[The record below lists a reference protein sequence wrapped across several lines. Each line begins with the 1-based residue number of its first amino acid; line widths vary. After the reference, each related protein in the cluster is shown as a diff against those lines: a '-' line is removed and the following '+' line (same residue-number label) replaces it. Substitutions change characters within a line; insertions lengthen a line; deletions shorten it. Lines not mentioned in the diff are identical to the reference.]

1 MKQIVF
7 KGLEMAALSQAMIA
21 LKQILERPRNFAV
34 PKLIISAASLS
45 EKNNSTFNLMERCC
59 FVI

>member
-1 MKQIVF
+1 MS
-7 KGLEMAALSQAMIA
+7 ALSQAMIA

-34 PKLIISAASLS
+34 QKGFTIVFGVLIISAHVYAKKITAPS
-45 EKNNSTFNLMERCC
+45 NLMERCC

>member
-34 PKLIISAASLS
+34 LKLIISAQ
-45 EKNNSTFNLMERCC
+45 
-59 FVI
+59 V